1 MAVLINE
8 KEAEVIEALAEEAE
22 LLIVEDDERKDL
34 KEKRAFI
41 KQTLYDGS
49 NKLKHMVPKGKHL

>member
-34 KEKRAFI
+34 KEKRALI